1 MRDLWLK
8 LKGLKMNNDFAKTLK
23 AYSITYLPELPSK
36 DIKVEENTMVAVPGE
51 KKGQFKLYM
60 WFENK
65 WVLTSTINK
74 ADFDLKELKDA
85 YDDLENAIKK
95 LNKISSNTENDELSS
110 KLSKITT
117 KILQAKYELADD
129 VIEPF
134 EKTCDAEKDY
144 KRAEQQQEYFEH
156 QLEESLKGYMEKQA
170 ENG

>member
-1 MRDLWLK
+1 
-8 LKGLKMNNDFAKTLK
+8 MNNDFIKTLK
-23 AYSITYLPELPSK
+23 GYSITYLPELPSK
-36 DIKVEENTMVAVPGE
+36 DLKVEENTVIAVPGD
-51 KKGQFKLYM
+51 KKGQFKLYT

-65 WVLTSTINK
+65 WIYTSFIDK
-74 ADFDLKELKDA
+74 SDFDLKELKDV
-85 YDDLENAIKK
+85 YDDLSNAVKK
-95 LNKISSNTENDELSS
+95 LTKISANTENDELSS

-134 EKTCDAEKDY
+134 EKTCNAEKDY

>member
-1 MRDLWLK
+1 M
-8 LKGLKMNNDFAKTLK
+8 DFIKTLK
-23 AYSITYLPELPSK
+23 NYHITYLPEFPPE
-36 DIKVEENTMVAVPGE
+36 DIKVEENTVIAVPGE

-65 WVLTSTINK
+65 WVYTSFIDK
-74 ADFDLKELKDA
+74 SDFDLKELKDA
-85 YDDLENAIKK
+85 YDDLSNAVKRLI
-95 LNKISSNTENDELSS
+95 KISANTENDELSS

-156 QLEESLKGYMEKQA
+156 QLEEALKGYKEKQA
-170 ENG
+170 ENE